1 MDRNVATLKRWF
13 EEVWNQGRLKA
24 IEEMASPDV
33 IAHGQAQHTVDV
45 GLKEFREF
53 ARGIRAGFPD
63 IHVTIEQTL
72 SDGDFAVAR
81 WSATMTH
88 TGPFLG
94 IAPSGRKA
102 TVTGTTI
109 ARFADGKVIEG
120 WDNWDQL
127 GLLVQIGVV
136 SPAEFEAVKGPVQA
150 KAS

>member
-1 MDRNVATLKRWF
+1 
-13 EEVWNQGRLKA
+13 
-24 IEEMASPDV
+24 
-33 IAHGQAQHTVDV
+33 V

-53 ARGIRAGFPD
+53 AHAIRAGFPD
-63 IHVTIEQTL
+63 IHITIEQTL

-88 TGPFLG
+88 NGSFLG
-94 IAPSGRKA
+94 IAATGRRA

-109 ARFADGKVIEG
+109 ARFADGKVVEG

-127 GLLVQIGVV
+127 GLLVQIGAV
-136 SPAEFEAVKGPVQA
+136 SPAEFVAVKNPVQS